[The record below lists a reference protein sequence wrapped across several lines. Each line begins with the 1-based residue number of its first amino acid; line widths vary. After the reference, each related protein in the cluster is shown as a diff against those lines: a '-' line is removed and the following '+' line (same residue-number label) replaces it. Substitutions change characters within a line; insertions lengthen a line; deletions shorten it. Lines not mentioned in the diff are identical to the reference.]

1 MKNLTFKIL
10 NAIDSIPHRRQTL
23 NKKGGILVVII
34 LALLL
39 QSAIGAS
46 IVHAQS
52 RDEIN
57 TLKKEIEDLKKGQS
71 EILEELGRIK
81 DLLEEG
87 QKNSSSTPRNITL
100 GIDGHPVKGTKDA
113 KLIVMEFSDYQCPFC
128 GRFFSQVYS
137 KINDEYVKPGKV
149 MYVFRDFPVQSKH
162 PQAFKAAEAAHC
174 AGDQGKYWEMHDLL
188 FSNQKALMVDD
199 LVKYADKLRLD
210 RSAFKKCLDD
220 GKHATQVRESFEE
233 GIKASVRGTPTFFLG
248 VTDSNAVDMKP
259 IAVIR
264 GAQPHDQF
272 KKILDSLLTS
282 LQSQENK

>member
-1 MKNLTFKIL
+1 ML
-10 NAIDSIPHRRQTL
+10 
-23 NKKGGILVVII
+23 LVLM

-39 QSAIGAS
+39 QSATGAS

-52 RDEIN
+52 RDEIK
-57 TLKKEIEDLKKGQS
+57 TLKEEVEELKKRQS
-71 EILEELGRIK
+71 EIIEELQKIR
-81 DLLEEG
+81 DLLEES
-87 QKNSSSTPRNITL
+87 KRDHPSAPRNIAL
-100 GIDGHPVKGTKDA
+100 GIDGHPFRGTKGA

-137 KINDEYVKPGKV
+137 KIDDEYVKPGKV

-188 FSNQKALMVDD
+188 FTNQKALMVNN

-220 GKHATQVRESFEE
+220 GKHATQVRESFDE
-233 GIKASVRGTPTFFLG
+233 GIKAGVRGTPTFFLG
-248 VTDSNAVDMKP
+248 ITDSNAAEMKP

-264 GAQPHDQF
+264 GAQPHEQF
-272 KKILDSLLTS
+272 KKILDSLLTG
-282 LQSQENK
+282 LQRQEKK